1 LAAGGGVFMAAQ
13 VTMITEPK
21 PRILR
26 VFISYSK
33 EDEKIAAAAFEA
45 IRVALGPFADVFI
58 DNALHFGV
66 SFQDEIQKRL
76 DETDLLVVIYSA
88 TLKLSYSFTGMELG
102 YFIGTTRN
110 QPAGRARRIVP
121 IYLET
126 PPDLLAGNEGINIG
140 ISRAT
145 LEMSL
150 EEYSESLKIDSENRM
165 VKFLSE
171 FQEIVDKLREENGF
185 PKLVKRPE
193 EQDLCGLVR
202 DMQLS
207 IFSHLKTRPEST
219 LKPQKQVTIKTSG
232 LAVDSAR
239 TELPGDAVLVPV
251 GTGNPM
257 SIFGLQDQETTWEE
271 FGKLTKNSKFRD
283 SWIDAITSVV
293 TSSLQGQ
300 LDVDNSQVIVSNDE
314 RHAFRVILTTG
325 TRYFNGIREFNLYFV
340 EYLRPRDFGDASTT
354 LVLKGLEL
362 SCRFRFLF
370 LEKNS
375 EFSNMN
381 IRIALPS
388 RLHELG
394 RSIER
399 ELNLFRRDA
408 IEMGLDKANIW
419 ADFID
424 WQYLLKMSEAWRPLE
439 AKIRDICVQIRGV
452 KEDSGEIPRFRDSLA
467 DTVEQLETSIRPLN
481 TQMICGL
488 TDSLKRFCD
497 CP

>member
-1 LAAGGGVFMAAQ
+1 MAANVQ
-13 VTMITEPK
+13 VISEPK

-26 VFISYSK
+26 VFISYAK
-33 EDEKIAAAAFEA
+33 EDEKIAVAAFEA
-45 IRVALGPFADVFI
+45 IRTALGTFADVFI
-58 DNALHFGV
+58 DNALQFGV
-66 SFQDEIQKRL
+66 SFQDEIRKRL

-88 TLKLSYSFTGMELG
+88 TLKPSHSFTGMELG
-102 YFIGTTRN
+102 YFIGTMERN
-110 QPAGRARRIVP
+110 QQPDRPRKIVP
-121 IYLET
+121 IYLDN
-126 PPDLLAGNEGINIG
+126 PPDLLSGNEGINIG

-145 LEMSL
+145 LELSL
-150 EEYSESLKIDSENRM
+150 EEYSEGLKIDSENRM

-185 PKLVKRPE
+185 PKVLKRPE

-202 DMQLS
+202 KMQLS
-207 IFSHLKTRPEST
+207 IFSHLKTSPEST
-219 LKPQKQVTIKTSG
+219 LKPQKQVTIKTSSFA
-232 LAVDSAR
+232 LDSVR
-239 TELPGDAVLVPV
+239 TDLPNDAVLIPV

-257 SIFGLQDQETTWEE
+257 SIFGLQNQEITWAE
-271 FGKLTKNSKFRD
+271 FGKLTQGSKFRD
-283 SWIDAITSVV
+283 SWVDAITSVV

-375 EFSNMN
+375 EFSHMN
-381 IRIALPS
+381 IRIAAPN
-388 RLHELG
+388 RLHEIG

-419 ADFID
+419 ADFVD
-424 WQYLLKMSEAWRPLE
+424 WQYLQKMSEEWRPLE
-439 AKIRDICVQIRGV
+439 TKIRDICVQTRGV
-452 KEDSGEIPRFRDSLA
+452 KEDSEEIPRLRDALA
-467 DTVEQLETSIRPLN
+467 DTVKQLETAIRPLN
-481 TQMICGL
+481 TQLICGL
-488 TDSLKRFCD
+488 TDSLKKLCS
-497 CP
+497 CQ

>member
-1 LAAGGGVFMAAQ
+1 MAAH
-13 VTMITEPK
+13 VVVISEPK

-26 VFISYSK
+26 VFISYAK

-45 IRVALGPFADVFI
+45 IRTALGTFADVFI
-58 DNALHFGV
+58 DNALQFGV
-66 SFQDEIQKRL
+66 SFQEEIRKRL

-88 TLKLSYSFTGMELG
+88 TLKPSHSFTGMELG
-102 YFIGTTRN
+102 YFIGTMERN
-110 QPAGRARRIVP
+110 QSPDRPRRIVP
-121 IYLET
+121 IYLDT
-126 PPDLLAGNEGINIG
+126 PPDILAGNEGINIG

-145 LEMSL
+145 LELSL
-150 EEYSESLKIDSENRM
+150 EEYSASLEIDSENRM

-185 PKLVKRPE
+185 PKVLKRPD

-202 DMQLS
+202 NMQLS
-207 IFSHLKTRPEST
+207 IFSHLKTSAEST

-232 LAVDSAR
+232 GTLDSVP
-239 TELPGDAVLVPV
+239 TGLPDDAVLMPV

-257 SIFGLQDQETTWEE
+257 SIFGLQNQEITWEE
-271 FGKLTKNSKFRD
+271 FGKLTKGSKFRD

-293 TSSLQGQ
+293 ASSLQGQ

-314 RHAFRVILTTG
+314 RHAFRVILTTS

-381 IRIALPS
+381 IRIALPT
-388 RLHELG
+388 RVHELA

-399 ELNLFRRDA
+399 ELNLLRRDA

-419 ADFID
+419 ADFVD
-424 WQYLLKMSEAWRPLE
+424 WQCLQKMSEAWRPLE
-439 AKIRDICVQIRGV
+439 TKIRDICAQTRSVNENAETI
-452 KEDSGEIPRFRDSLA
+452 KELRDSLA
-467 DTVEQLETSIRPLN
+467 ETVEQLETEIKPLN
-481 TQMICGL
+481 TQLICGL
-488 TDSLKRFCD
+488 IDSLKKFCS
-497 CP
+497 CT

>member
-1 LAAGGGVFMAAQ
+1 MATHGQIQ
-13 VTMITEPK
+13 VISEPK

-26 VFISYSK
+26 VFISYAK
-33 EDEKIAAAAFEA
+33 EDEKIAAAVSEA
-45 IRVALGPFADVFI
+45 IRIALGTFAEVFI
-58 DNALHFGV
+58 DNALQFGV

-88 TLKLSYSFTGMELG
+88 ALKPSHSFTGVELG
-102 YFIGTTRN
+102 YFIGTMERN
-110 QPAGRARRIVP
+110 QQPDRPRKIVP
-121 IYLET
+121 IYFDN
-126 PPDLLAGNEGINIG
+126 PPDILAGKEGVNIG

-145 LEMSL
+145 LELSL
-150 EEYSESLKIDSENRM
+150 EEYAESLKIDSENRM
-165 VKFLSE
+165 VKFLGE
-171 FQEIVDKLREENGF
+171 YQERVDKLREENGF
-185 PKLVKRPE
+185 PKVQKRSE
-193 EQDLCGLVR
+193 EQDLFGLVR
-202 DMQLS
+202 KMQLS
-207 IFSHLKTRPEST
+207 IFSHLKTSVEST
-219 LKPQKQVTIKTSG
+219 FKPQKQVTIQTRSFP
-232 LAVDSAR
+232 VDSPRAD
-239 TELPGDAVLVPV
+239 LPEDAVLMPV
-251 GTGNPM
+251 GAGNPM
-257 SIFGLQDQETTWEE
+257 SIFGLQDQEITWGE
-271 FGKLTKNSKFRD
+271 FRQFTRNSKFRD

-354 LVLKGLEL
+354 LLLKGLEL

-375 EFSNMN
+375 EFSHMN
-381 IRIALPS
+381 IRISLPS

-394 RSIER
+394 RGIER

-419 ADFID
+419 ADFVD
-424 WQYLLKMSEAWRPLE
+424 WQYLEKMSEEWRPLE
-439 AKIRDICVQIRGV
+439 TKIRDICVQIRGV
-452 KEDSGEIPRFRDSLA
+452 KEDSEDIPRLRDSLA
-467 DTVEQLETSIRPLN
+467 DTVKQLETAISPLN

-488 TDSLKRFCD
+488 TDSLKKFCS

>member
-1 LAAGGGVFMAAQ
+1 MAAHGQ
-13 VTMITEPK
+13 VHVISEPK

-26 VFISYSK
+26 VFISYAK

-45 IRVALGPFADVFI
+45 IRTALGTFADVFI
-58 DNALHFGV
+58 DNALQFGV
-66 SFQDEIQKRL
+66 SFQDEIRKRL

-88 TLKLSYSFTGMELG
+88 TLKPSHSFTGMELG
-102 YFIGTTRN
+102 YFIGTMERN
-110 QPAGRARRIVP
+110 QSPERPRRIVP

-126 PPDLLAGNEGINIG
+126 PPDILAGNEGINIG

-145 LEMSL
+145 LELSL
-150 EEYSESLKIDSENRM
+150 EEYSASLQIDSENRM

-171 FQEIVDKLREENGF
+171 FQEIADKLREENGF
-185 PKLVKRPE
+185 PKVLKRPE
-193 EQDLCGLVR
+193 EQDLSGLVR
-202 DMQLS
+202 NMQLS
-207 IFSHLKTRPEST
+207 IFSHLKTSVEST
-219 LKPQKQVTIKTSG
+219 LKPQKQVTIKTSSFEIG
-232 LAVDSAR
+232 R
-239 TELPGDAVLVPV
+239 TDLPLDAVLVPV

-257 SIFGLQDQETTWEE
+257 SIFGLQNQEITWEE
-271 FGKLTKNSKFRD
+271 FGKLTKTSKFRD
-283 SWIDAITSVV
+283 SWFDAITSVV
-293 TSSLQGQ
+293 TSSMQGQ

-325 TRYFNGIREFNLYFV
+325 TRYFNGSREFNLYFV
-340 EYLRPRDFGDASTT
+340 EYLRPRDFGDTETT

-381 IRIALPS
+381 IRIAPATRVL
-388 RLHELG
+388 ELARG
-394 RSIER
+394 IER

-408 IEMGLDKANIW
+408 VEMGLDRANIW

-439 AKIRDICVQIRGV
+439 TKIRDVCVQIRAV
-452 KEDSGEIPRFRDSLA
+452 QEDSPEIPRLKESLA
-467 DTVEQLETSIRPLN
+467 DTIQQLETAIRPLN

-488 TDSLKRFCD
+488 TDSLKKFCQ

>member
-1 LAAGGGVFMAAQ
+1 MAAHNN
-13 VTMITEPK
+13 MMPISEPK

-26 VFISYSK
+26 VFISYAK
-33 EDEKIAAAAFEA
+33 EDEKIAVAVFEA
-45 IRVALGPFADVFI
+45 IRAALGTFADVFI
-58 DNALHFGV
+58 DNALRFGV
-66 SFQDEIQKRL
+66 SFQDEIKRRL
-76 DETDLLVVIYSA
+76 DDTDLLVVIYSA
-88 TLKLSYSFTGMELG
+88 CLKPSHGFTGMELG
-102 YFIGTTRN
+102 YFIAAMERN
-110 QPAGRARRIVP
+110 QQPDRPRKIVP
-121 IYLET
+121 IYLDT
-126 PPDLLAGNEGINIG
+126 PPDILAGNEGINIG

-145 LEMSL
+145 LELSL
-150 EEYSESLKIDSENRM
+150 EEYSESLRIDSDHRM

-171 FQEIVDKLREENGF
+171 FQETVDRLREQNGF

-193 EQDLCGLVR
+193 EQDLYGLVR
-202 DMQLS
+202 RMQLS
-207 IFSHLKTRPEST
+207 IFGHLKTSPEST
-219 LKPQKQVTIKTSG
+219 LKPQKQVTIKTSDFA
-232 LAVDSAR
+232 LESVPAD
-239 TELPGDAVLVPV
+239 LPDDATLIPV

-257 SIFGLQDQETTWEE
+257 SIFGLPNQDMTWAE

-325 TRYFNGIREFNLYFV
+325 TRYFNGTREFNLYFV

-375 EFSNMN
+375 EFSHMN
-381 IRIALPS
+381 IQIAVPS

-394 RSIER
+394 RNIER
-399 ELNLFRRDA
+399 ELNLLRRDA
-408 IEMGLDKANIW
+408 IEMGLDRANIW
-419 ADFID
+419 ADFVD
-424 WQYLLKMSEAWRPLE
+424 WEYLKRMSEEWRPLE
-439 AKIRDICVQIRGV
+439 EKIRKICIQIRRV
-452 KEDSGEIPRFRDSLA
+452 KEDSDQVPELRDSLA
-467 DTVEQLETSIRPLN
+467 DVIGQLEITIRPLN
-481 TQMICGL
+481 TQLICGL
-488 TDSLKRFCD
+488 TDSLKKFCS

>member
-1 LAAGGGVFMAAQ
+1 MAAHGHVQ
-13 VTMITEPK
+13 VISEPK

-26 VFISYSK
+26 VFISYAK
-33 EDEKIAAAAFEA
+33 EDEKIAVAAFEA
-45 IRVALGPFADVFI
+45 IRTALGTFADVFI
-58 DNALHFGV
+58 DNALQFGV
-66 SFQDEIQKRL
+66 SFQDEIRKRL

-88 TLKLSYSFTGMELG
+88 TLKPSHSFTGMELG
-102 YFIGTTRN
+102 YFIGTIERN
-110 QPAGRARRIVP
+110 QQPDRPRKIVP
-121 IYLET
+121 IYLDN
-126 PPDLLAGNEGINIG
+126 PPDILSGNEGINIG
-140 ISRAT
+140 ISRST
-145 LEMSL
+145 LELSL
-150 EEYSESLKIDSENRM
+150 EEYSESLKIDPENRM

-185 PKLVKRPE
+185 PKVLKRPE

-202 DMQLS
+202 KMQLS
-207 IFSHLKTRPEST
+207 IFSHLKTSPEST
-219 LKPQKQVTIKTSG
+219 LKPQKQVTIKTSSFA
-232 LAVDSAR
+232 LDSVR
-239 TELPGDAVLVPV
+239 TDLPKDAVLLPV

-257 SIFGLQDQETTWEE
+257 SIFGLQNQEITWEE

-283 SWIDAITSVV
+283 SWIDAITGVV

-314 RHAFRVILTTG
+314 RHAFRVIFTTG

-340 EYLRPRDFGDASTT
+340 EYLRSRDFGDQSTT

-375 EFSNMN
+375 EFSHMN
-381 IRIALPS
+381 IRIAVLN
-388 RLHELG
+388 RVHELG

-424 WQYLLKMSEAWRPLE
+424 WQYLQKMSEEWRPLE
-439 AKIRDICVQIRGV
+439 SKIRDICVQIRGA
-452 KEDSGEIPRFRDSLA
+452 KEDSEEIPGLRDSLA
-467 DTVEQLETSIRPLN
+467 DTVEQLETAIRPLN

-488 TDSLKRFCD
+488 TDSLKKLCS